1 DGGRAPAGAW
11 QPGDVILD
19 LYEVLAVHSG
29 GGMGLVY
36 RVRHRRWNIDLALKS
51 PRPDLFHNERDK
63 ALFEREAETWVRLG
77 LHPHVVA
84 CHYVRPIDGI
94 PRIFAEYVTGGSLED
109 WIRSGR
115 LYAGT
120 PEQSLA
126 RILDIAVQI
135 AWGLQHA
142 HEEGLV
148 HQD

>member
-1 DGGRAPAGAW
+1 MSDGGRAAAAAW
-11 QPGDVILD
+11 QPGDVILG

-36 RVRHRRWNIDLALKS
+36 RARHRRWNIDLALKS
-51 PRPDLFHNERDK
+51 PRPDLFQTERDK
-63 ALFEREAETWVRLG
+63 AVFEREAETWVRLG
-77 LHPHVVA
+77 LHPHVVT

-126 RILDIAVQI
+126 RILDIAIQI
-135 AWGLQHA
+135 AWGLEHA
-142 HEEGLV
+142 HE
-148 HQD
+148 